1 MSVEESYFDDLDR
14 RFFSLSSGMADIFS
28 WTYGML
34 GGRLVAPL
42 DPNKFDNATSKANE
56 IGIRALIVLGALT
69 SFLFAGTYILLT
81 AVVLSAGSKLFR
93 SAAFHFQKD
102 GFTHIRGSGP
112 EKILKGG
119 EATVMTWNLRGHGG
133 GLHYAEGGVVHWRS
147 RIDRITDSIK
157 AEDPDVIVLQEIYD
171 TALMEAL
178 VDRLGAQYA
187 HFYTHCGETGCMVIT
202 KCAVH
207 SFTHTNFSETDQKV
221 KRGFETIEI
230 KASPGDSL
238 PCARIIGTQLSPG
251 KKAEQMRMEQ
261 VAQIV
266 NKLASQKLAMP
277 TLFVGSMNVDRDSK
291 GEGATLSKYLYHS
304 YRDNKP
310 THSDELVSQ
319 WAPIYEGQE
328 ESSDFVSF
336 FKRNPDGDA
345 RVFPVLEKGIKLLG
359 SHLVRGFDENYNTK
373 TALSDH
379 HAIVTTFSGLK
390 MVQAANF

>member
-1 MSVEESYFDDLDR
+1 MSIEESYFDDLDR

-42 DPNKFDNATSKANE
+42 DPNKFDNAASKANE
-56 IGIRALIVLGALT
+56 IGIRALIVLGAMT

-93 SAAFHFQKD
+93 SAAFYFQKD

-112 EKILKGG
+112 EKILKSG

-171 TALMEAL
+171 TALIDAL

-230 KASPGDSL
+230 KARPEDPL

-251 KKAEQMRMEQ
+251 KKAGQMRMEQ

-304 YRDNKP
+304 YRDNEP

-336 FKRNPDGDA
+336 FKRNPDDDA
-345 RVFPVLEKGIKLLG
+345 RVFPVLERGIKLLG

-390 MVQAANF
+390 MVQAAN